1 MEKRPSLNINLAKKK
16 GTPTLDVFIHWA
28 ITGGRFLVIITET
41 VAMAAFL
48 YRFTLDGQ
56 IIDLHDRIKAKQA
69 IVSTYKAQEITY
81 RELQDRLIQTQ
92 AVSQNITF
100 STDLFTKITTLAK
113 PNSIVLKVASVGKDG
128 VHLEITTTSI
138 LNLKTFVG
146 DLQKQK
152 ELKEISIDR
161 IEDRTTSSELVA
173 EISSQ
178 VIFPEDKINE
188 LAPLST
194 TAEEINR

>member
-16 GTPTLDVFIHWA
+16 GTPNLDVFIHWA

-41 VAMAAFL
+41 IAMAAFL

-56 IIDLHDRIKAKQA
+56 IIDLHDRIKAKQV
-69 IVSTYKAQEITY
+69 IISTYKDQEIAY
-81 RELQDRLIQTQ
+81 RELQDRLIQTR

-100 STDLFTKITTLAK
+100 TTDLLAKITDLAD
-113 PNSIVLKVASVGKDG
+113 SSSVLLRVVSVGKERM
-128 VHLEITTTSI
+128 HLEVTTTNI
-138 LNLKTFVG
+138 LNLKTFVS

-152 ELKEISIDR
+152 ELTEISIDR
-161 IEDRTTSSELVA
+161 IEDRTTSSELA
-173 EISSQ
+173 ADISSKI
-178 VIFPEDKINE
+178 VYPGDKING

-194 TAEEINR
+194 AVEEVRR